1 MHRIG
6 HGLLLRKMEDAVL
19 STRTNPTAPQ
29 GLAFAIFQPPVHPV
43 VVLAVK
49 NQAQTIGHKLHE
61 VMADGTIA
69 IVVDDASTDGTS
81 QAAAGAGAWV
91 IQAGKEL
98 PFAAAIQQGV
108 RLAASLGDRILVM
121 RA

>member
-1 MHRIG
+1 MF
-6 HGLLLRKMEDAVL
+6 
-19 STRTNPTAPQ
+19 STHANPIPVQ
-29 GLAFAIFQPPVHPV
+29 NPAFPCFQPLAHTA

-49 NQAQTIGHKLHE
+49 NKALMIGHRIRELT
-61 VMADGTIA
+61 ADGSVA

-91 IQAGKEL
+91 IQAGNEL
-98 PFAAAIQQGV
+98 SLTAAIQQGV
-108 RLAASLGDRILVM
+108 RLAASMGDQILVM